1 MWIIFITPFLVF
13 GTVINKKYN
22 IFMILDIFLMLFFI
36 CNVVNIF
43 PKYLDAYLL
52 SNGIFNSIL
61 DVKNNS
67 SLLMKS
73 IFKDSNWLAYTFF
86 SGLLLLNA
94 IFKHPKYDF
103 DNINEDISD
112 AMPYIRL
119 RLVIGMMIFIIPS
132 FISAL
137 S

>member
-1 MWIIFITPFLVF
+1 
-13 GTVINKKYN
+13 
-22 IFMILDIFLMLFFI
+22 MLFFI

-103 DNINEDISD
+103 DNMNEDISD
-112 AMPYIRL
+112 SMPLIRL
-119 RLVIGMMIFIIPS
+119 RLVIGIMIFIIPC
-132 FISAL
+132 FILAL